1 MRRPLVTLPVVALAL
16 AALALVTLAAP
27 AAAQRGRST
36 RGPLAADSLISLA
49 QETARL
55 GDTTRAIKL
64 LENATRTAPG
74 YAPAFYQHGVML
86 SRATRLGLGDIL
98 QRRAAGGALERAL
111 QLDPDNPRYLIELGR
126 LRLKTPL
133 LRLDAERLFSRALR
147 SAERA
152 GGGHDLAEV
161 NWELGQIFERRY
173 MTTAHRRMFSGAVS
187 GFDIGSAAGDFRY
200 TREMLQMYTQVIPN
214 SGELDYRKAEEHYR
228 ASLSSEPGHEGAAL
242 GLLGL
247 LVDQERYEE
256 MLKVA
261 RDAALRRPR
270 SARLKLAGALA
281 LHRVDRDDEAEAL
294 FDSALVL
301 LDSAERR
308 DMTRLETVVRKE
320 DAKRL
325 GLLAG
330 DARVAADSMFW
341 DLADPLRLT
350 ATNEARVEFL
360 ARVTQADL
368 RFSSSEFGQKGWK
381 TDRGIVLVRY
391 GPPPEIATF
400 APEANDA
407 RDPDAAGRVTTVWWY
422 PETNM
427 RFVFVGPPAMNYA
440 FFGGDFRSYAENARE
455 ISPIRFDNVA
465 ALKVDSVAVQV
476 ARFRGETGGVDV
488 SIFADI
494 PTRRMLRDVDVQQA
508 LLQTA
513 LFVGDG
519 ARRIVATQGDSTII
533 RADARDSL
541 TSRAW
546 RRRLPAGEY
555 VYRVE
560 ARQPASGKAARGM
573 AGLSAVA
580 YPSGTLALSDILV
593 ARRIQ
598 QRPGVPGIRSRDD
611 ILIVPNASLTFAP
624 RDTAH
629 LYWEAY
635 GLERDSTGNGRLRVE
650 LALTLRRLER
660 GNDPVVRVIGGLSD
674 IVGLSAEGD
683 DRVVLRYDRSIA
695 LDASDRQANY
705 LALDLGDA
713 PAGAYALELTVTDLV
728 SGRRVVQRRDLT
740 VPRR

>member
-1 MRRPLVTLPVVALAL
+1 MRTLLLPLLVA
-16 AALALVTLAAP
+16 VLAAP
-27 AAAQRGRST
+27 AAAQRGGA
-36 RGPLAADSLISLA
+36 RGPQAADSLISLA

-55 GDTTRAIKL
+55 GDTTRALKL
-64 LENATRTAPG
+64 LERATKTAPQ
-74 YAPAFYQHGVML
+74 YAPAFYQHGVLL
-86 SRATRLGLGDIL
+86 SRATRLGMGDIF
-98 QRRAAGGALERAL
+98 QRRAAGGSLERAL

-133 LRLDAERLFSRALR
+133 LRLDAERLFSRALK

-161 NWELGQIFERRY
+161 NWELGQLFERRY
-173 MTTAHRRMFSGAVS
+173 MSTANRRMFTGAHAA
-187 GFDIGSAAGDFRY
+187 FDIPQAAEDFRY
-200 TREMLQMYTQVIPN
+200 TREMLEQHTSTISN

-228 ASLSSEPGHEGAAL
+228 AALRAEPGHEGAAL

-247 LVDQERYEE
+247 LADQERYEE

-261 RDAALRRPR
+261 RDAGARRPR
-270 SARLKLAGALA
+270 SARLKMARALA
-281 LHRVDRDDEAEAL
+281 LHRVEREAEAEVT
-294 FDSALVL
+294 FDSALAL

-308 DMTRLETVVRKE
+308 DMTQLETVLRSG

-325 GLLAG
+325 NALTGS
-330 DARVAADSMFW
+330 ARAAADSMFW

-350 ATNEARVEFL
+350 RTNEARVEFL
-360 ARVTQADL
+360 ARVTLADL
-368 RFSSSEFGQKGWK
+368 RFSSPEFGQKGWQ
-381 TDRGIVLVRY
+381 TDRGIILVRY
-391 GPPPEIATF
+391 GPPPRIATF
-400 APEANDA
+400 APEASSG
-407 RDPDAAGRVTTVWWY
+407 RDPDVAGRVTTVWWY
-422 PETNM
+422 PATNM

-440 FFGGDFRSYAENARE
+440 FFGGDFRAVAENARE
-455 ISPIRFDNVA
+455 IAPIRFANVA
-465 ALKVDSVAVQV
+465 SLKVDSVAVQI
-476 ARFRGETGGVDV
+476 ARFRGDAGGIDV
-488 SIFADI
+488 SFFADI

-519 ARRIVATQGDSTII
+519 ARRTVAEQHDSTVI

-541 TSRAW
+541 TTRAW
-546 RRRLPAGEY
+546 RRHLSAGEY

-573 AGLSAVA
+573 AGLSATA
-580 YPSGTLALSDILV
+580 YPTGTLALSDILV

-598 QRPGVPGIRSRDD
+598 QRPGAPGIRSRDD
-611 ILIVPNASLTFAP
+611 LLVVPNASLTFSP

-635 GLERDSTGNGRLRVE
+635 GLQRDSTGNGRLRVE

-660 GNDPVVRVIGGLSD
+660 GANPAVRVLGGLAD
-674 IVGLSAEGD
+674 IVGVSAEGD
-683 DRVVLRYDRSIA
+683 DRVVLRYDRAVA

-713 PAGAYALELTVTDLV
+713 PAGAYTLELTVTDLTT
-728 SGRRVVQRRDLT
+728 GRRALQRRDLT